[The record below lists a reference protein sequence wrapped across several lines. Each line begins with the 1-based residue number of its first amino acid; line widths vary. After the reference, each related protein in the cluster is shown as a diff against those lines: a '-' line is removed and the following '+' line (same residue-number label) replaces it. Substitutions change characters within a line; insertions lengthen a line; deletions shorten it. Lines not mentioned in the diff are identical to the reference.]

1 MNKELLHN
9 KLIEWYEQNHRILPW
24 RETDDPYKIWISEI
38 ILQQTRVA
46 QGMEYY
52 LRLVDRFPDV
62 ESLAAAEEDEVLLYW
77 QGLGYYSR
85 ARNLHKA
92 AQLMKNHEIFHQAMR
107 LLGDKA
113 RGEKDGE
120 EAIRREGE
128 EARGE
133 EIFDALKS
141 MPGVGDYTAGAIAS
155 FAFNLPYPALDG
167 NVYRVLA
174 RLYDC
179 EIAFDTTEGK
189 KHFRRLAVE
198 LLDRERPRLF
208 NSAIMELGALHCV
221 PTAPDCENC
230 PLNTWCKALDN
241 NTVELLPVRKPR
253 PKVRD
258 RYLEYTI
265 YLTPEKTTLI
275 HQRKGN
281 DIWKHLWEF
290 VETTSVD
297 LKNDNIDNLRLAFGV
312 QVAKNDA
319 QVIGRQHPPLSP
331 KSHELLWG
339 PRTLESYG
347 KADRSTEGRKEH
359 PRAPKGDNSTQHYTT
374 LHHSTQPQA
383 ISLTHVL
390 SHQKLHARFV
400 IKNVSELPK
409 IPDTLVVSL
418 SDLDNYAFSRL
429 TLKAIEYL
437 AQG

>member
-9 KLIEWYEQNHRILPW
+9 ELIEWYELNKRILPW

-52 LRLVDRFPDV
+52 MRLVERFPDIQ
-62 ESLAAAEEDEVLLYW
+62 SLAEAEEDEVLLYW

-85 ARNLHKA
+85 ARNMHKA
-92 AQLMKNHEIFHQAMR
+92 AQLMREHEIFR
-107 LLGDKA
+107 LNNDNIDNIA
-113 RGEKDGE
+113 RQSTPCRAQSNISKPLNSEQ
-120 EAIRREGE
+120 
-128 EARGE
+128 
-133 EIFDALKS
+133 IFAALKS

-155 FAFNLPYPALDG
+155 FAFDLPYPALDG

-179 EIAFDTTEGK
+179 EIAFDTTQGK
-189 KHFRRLAVE
+189 KHFRKLAEE

-221 PTAPDCENC
+221 PTAPDCSTC
-230 PLNTWCKALDN
+230 PISTWCKALAN

-265 YLTPEKTTLI
+265 YITPEKTTLI

-297 LKNDNIDNLRLAFGV
+297 SLKNDNIDNLRPN
-312 QVAKNDA
+312 Q
-319 QVIGRQHPPLSP
+319 
-331 KSHELLWG
+331 
-339 PRTLESYG
+339 
-347 KADRSTEGRKEH
+347 H

-383 ISLTHVL
+383 INLTHVL

-400 IKNVSELPK
+400 IKNVPELPE
-409 IPDTLVVSL
+409 IPDTLVVHL

-429 TLKAIEYL
+429 TLNAMEKLLY
-437 AQG
+437 

>member
-1 MNKELLHN
+1 MNKELLY
-9 KLIEWYEQNHRILPW
+9 KVLEDWYEVNHRILPW

-52 LRLVDRFPDV
+52 HRLVTRFPDIQ
-62 ESLAAAEEDEVLLYW
+62 SLADAEEDEVLLYW

-92 AQLMKNHEIFHQAMR
+92 AQQMREHEIFN
-107 LLGDKA
+107 LINDNIDNIA
-113 RGEKDGE
+113 RQSTPCRAQSNISKPLNSEQ
-120 EAIRREGE
+120 
-128 EARGE
+128 
-133 EIFDALKS
+133 IFAALRS

-155 FAFNLPYPALDG
+155 FAFDLPYPALDG
-167 NVYRVLA
+167 NVYRVLS

-189 KHFRRLAVE
+189 KHFRKLAEE

-221 PTAPDCENC
+221 PTAPDCGSC
-230 PLNTWCKALDN
+230 PLNTWCKALAN

-253 PKVRD
+253 PKVKD

-265 YLTPEKTTLI
+265 YITPEKTTLI

-281 DIWKHLWEF
+281 DIWKHLYEF
-290 VETTSVD
+290 PELEIHS
-297 LKNDNIDNLRLAFGV
+297 IE
-312 QVAKNDA
+312 DA
-319 QVIGRQHPPLSP
+319 HSGYSLEVKGE
-331 KSHELLWG
+331 K
-339 PRTLESYG
+339 TLE
-347 KADRSTEGRKEH
+347 
-359 PRAPKGDNSTQHYTT
+359 
-374 LHHSTQPQA
+374 
-383 ISLTHVL
+383 LTHVL

-400 IKNVSELPK
+400 IKNVSELPE
-409 IPDTLVVSL
+409 IPDTVVVSL

-429 TLKAIEYL
+429 TLNAIEKLLIAYHS
-437 AQG
+437 

>member
-1 MNKELLHN
+1 MNKKLLHD
-9 KLIEWYEQNHRILPW
+9 KLIDWYEQNHRILPW

-52 LRLVDRFPDV
+52 HRLITRFPDIH
-62 ESLAAAEEDEVLLYW
+62 SLADAKEDEVLLYW

-92 AQLMKNHEIFHQAMR
+92 AQLMKNHEIFKLNNDNINNLRGNQLSAALNGHSSE
-107 LLGDKA
+107 LLSS
-113 RGEKDGE
+113 EQ
-120 EAIRREGE
+120 
-128 EARGE
+128 
-133 EIFDALKS
+133 IFAALRS

-155 FAFNLPYPALDG
+155 FAFDLPYPALDG
-167 NVYRVLA
+167 NVYRVLS

-179 EIAFDTTEGK
+179 EIAFDTTQGK
-189 KHFRRLAVE
+189 KHFRQLAE
-198 LLDRERPRLF
+198 DLLDRERPRLF

-221 PTAPDCENC
+221 PTAPDCSTC
-230 PLNTWCKALDN
+230 PLNTWCKALAN

-265 YLTPEKTTLI
+265 YIAPEKTTLI

-290 VETTSVD
+290 PLEEIDRCAVD
-297 LKNDNIDNLRLAFGV
+297 R
-312 QVAKNDA
+312 VAVD
-319 QVIGRQHPPLSP
+319 
-331 KSHELLWG
+331 
-339 PRTLESYG
+339 RTKGTVDRYAEVLE
-347 KADRSTEGRKEH
+347 
-359 PRAPKGDNSTQHYTT
+359 
-374 LHHSTQPQA
+374 
-383 ISLTHVL
+383 LTHVL

-400 IKNVSELPK
+400 IKNVPELPE
-409 IPDTLVVSL
+409 IPDTLVVHL

-429 TLKAIEYL
+429 TLNAIEKL
-437 AQG
+437 LIIHN

>member
-1 MNKELLHN
+1 MNKHLLYKEL
-9 KLIEWYEQNHRILPW
+9 EVWYEVNHRILPW

-52 LRLVDRFPDV
+52 HRLITRFPDIQ
-62 ESLAAAEEDEVLLYW
+62 SLADAEEDEVLLYW

-107 LLGDKA
+107 LLSDK
-113 RGEKDGE
+113 
-120 EAIRREGE
+120 
-128 EARGE
+128 ARGE
-133 EIFDALKS
+133 EIFAALKS

-155 FAFNLPYPALDG
+155 FAFDLPYPALDG
-167 NVYRVLA
+167 NVYRVLS

-179 EIAFDTTEGK
+179 EIAFDTTQGK
-189 KHFRRLAVE
+189 KHFRQLAEE
-198 LLDRERPRLF
+198 LLDREHPRLF

-221 PTAPDCENC
+221 PTAPDCSTC
-230 PLNTWCKALDN
+230 PLNTWCKALAN

-265 YLTPEKTTLI
+265 YITPERTTLI

-290 VETTSVD
+290 VETTNVNS
-297 LKNDNIDNLRLAFGV
+297 LINDNINNLRGNQLPAAL
-312 QVAKNDA
+312 QRNTSE
-319 QVIGRQHPPLSP
+319 LS
-331 KSHELLWG
+331 ELLN
-339 PRTLESYG
+339 PYKVIE
-347 KADRSTEGRKEH
+347 
-359 PRAPKGDNSTQHYTT
+359 
-374 LHHSTQPQA
+374 
-383 ISLTHVL
+383 ITHVL

-400 IKNVSELPK
+400 IKNVPELPA
-409 IPDTLVVSL
+409 IPDTVVVSL

-429 TLKAIEYL
+429 TLNAIEKL
-437 AQG
+437 LIPHHS

>member
-1 MNKELLHN
+1 MNKELLY
-9 KLIEWYEQNHRILPW
+9 KELEEWYEMNHRILPW

-52 LRLVDRFPDV
+52 HRLITRFPDIQ
-62 ESLAAAEEDEVLLYW
+62 SLADAKEDEVLLYW

-92 AQLMKNHEIFHQAMR
+92 AQLMKNHEIFK
-107 LLGDKA
+107 LNNDNINNL
-113 RGEKDGE
+113 RGNQLPAALNEQSSKFLNSE
-120 EAIRREGE
+120 Q
-128 EARGE
+128 
-133 EIFDALKS
+133 IFTALKS

-155 FAFNLPYPALDG
+155 FAFDLPYPALDG
-167 NVYRVLA
+167 NVYRVLS

-179 EIAFDTTEGK
+179 EIAFDTTQGK
-189 KHFRRLAVE
+189 KHFRQLAEE
-198 LLDRERPRLF
+198 LLDREHPRLF

-221 PTAPDCENC
+221 PTAPDCHTC
-230 PLNTWCKALDN
+230 PLNTWCKALAN

-265 YLTPEKTTLI
+265 YITPEKTTLI

-290 VETTSVD
+290 P
-297 LKNDNIDNLRLAFGV
+297 LKE
-312 QVAKNDA
+312 
-319 QVIGRQHPPLSP
+319 SP
-331 KSHELLWG
+331 TPYSEA
-339 PRTLESYG
+339 SY
-347 KADRSTEGRKEH
+347 SSPCEH
-359 PRAPKGDNSTQHYTT
+359 PVVGTPSCSEASCT
-374 LHHSTQPQA
+374 
-383 ISLTHVL
+383 LTHVL

-400 IKNVSELPK
+400 IKNVSELPE

-429 TLKAIEYL
+429 TLNAIEKLLY
-437 AQG
+437 

>member
-9 KLIEWYEQNHRILPW
+9 KLIEWYEVNHRILPW

-52 LRLVDRFPDV
+52 HRLITRFPDIQ
-62 ESLAAAEEDEVLLYW
+62 SLADAEEDEVLLYW

-92 AQLMKNHEIFHQAMR
+92 AQLMKNHAIFHQAMR

-113 RGEKDGE
+113 RGE
-120 EAIRREGE
+120 
-128 EARGE
+128 
-133 EIFDALKS
+133 EIFAALRS

-167 NVYRVLA
+167 NVYRVLS

-179 EIAFDTTEGK
+179 EIAFDTTQGK
-189 KHFRRLAVE
+189 KHFRQLAEE
-198 LLDRERPRLF
+198 LLDKERPRLF

-221 PTAPDCENC
+221 PTVPDCSTC
-230 PLNTWCKALDN
+230 PLNTWCKALTN

-265 YLTPEKTTLI
+265 YIARDKTTLI

-290 VETTSVD
+290 VCAERTGEEAIRQ
-297 LKNDNIDNLRLAFGV
+297 KAKGENI
-312 QVAKNDA
+312 
-319 QVIGRQHPPLSP
+319 
-331 KSHELLWG
+331 
-339 PRTLESYG
+339 LE
-347 KADRSTEGRKEH
+347 
-359 PRAPKGDNSTQHYTT
+359 
-374 LHHSTQPQA
+374 
-383 ISLTHVL
+383 LTHVL
-390 SHQKLHARFV
+390 SHQRLHARFI
-400 IKNVSELPK
+400 IKNVSELPE
-409 IPDTLVVSL
+409 IPDTVVVSL

-429 TLKAIEYL
+429 TLKAIEKL
-437 AQG
+437 LIPHRLFLPPKQ

>member
-9 KLIEWYEQNHRILPW
+9 ELIEWYELNKRILPW

-52 LRLVDRFPDV
+52 MRLVERFPDV
-62 ESLAAAEEDEVLLYW
+62 QSLADAEEDEVLLYW

-85 ARNLHKA
+85 ARNMHKA
-92 AQLMKNHEIFHQAMR
+92 AQLMREHEIFHQAMR
-107 LLGDKA
+107 RGGDKA
-113 RGEKDGE
+113 RGE
-120 EAIRREGE
+120 
-128 EARGE
+128 
-133 EIFDALKS
+133 EIFAALKS

-155 FAFNLPYPALDG
+155 FAFDLPYPALDG

-174 RLYDC
+174 RLFDC

-189 KHFRRLAVE
+189 KHFRKLAEE

-221 PTAPDCENC
+221 PTAPDCSTC

-265 YLTPEKTTLI
+265 YITPEKTTLI

-281 DIWKHLWEF
+281 DIWKHLYEF
-290 VETTSVD
+290 PVQEIDRCAVD
-297 LKNDNIDNLRLAFGV
+297 
-312 QVAKNDA
+312 
-319 QVIGRQHPPLSP
+319 
-331 KSHELLWG
+331 
-339 PRTLESYG
+339 RTKGAVDRCAEVLE
-347 KADRSTEGRKEH
+347 
-359 PRAPKGDNSTQHYTT
+359 
-374 LHHSTQPQA
+374 
-383 ISLTHVL
+383 LTHVL
-390 SHQKLHARFV
+390 SHQKLHARFI
-400 IKNVSELPK
+400 IKNVSELPE
-409 IPDTLVVSL
+409 IPDTLVVHL

-429 TLKAIEYL
+429 TLNAMEKLLY
-437 AQG
+437 

>member
-1 MNKELLHN
+1 MNKHLLYKELE
-9 KLIEWYEQNHRILPW
+9 EWYEVNHRILPW

-52 LRLVDRFPDV
+52 HRLITRFPDIQ
-62 ESLAAAEEDEVLLYW
+62 SLADAEEDEVLLYW

-113 RGEKDGE
+113 RGE
-120 EAIRREGE
+120 
-128 EARGE
+128 
-133 EIFDALKS
+133 EIFAALKS

-155 FAFNLPYPALDG
+155 FAFDLPYPALDG
-167 NVYRVLA
+167 NVYRVLS

-179 EIAFDTTEGK
+179 EIAFDTTQGK
-189 KHFRRLAVE
+189 KHFRQLAEE
-198 LLDRERPRLF
+198 LLDREHPRLF

-221 PTAPDCENC
+221 PTAPDCPNC
-230 PLNTWCKALDN
+230 PLNTWCKALAN

-265 YLTPEKTTLI
+265 YITPERTTLI

-290 VETTSVD
+290 VCAERTGEEA
-297 LKNDNIDNLRLAFGV
+297 IR
-312 QVAKNDA
+312 QEAKGEK
-319 QVIGRQHPPLSP
+319 I
-331 KSHELLWG
+331 
-339 PRTLESYG
+339 LE
-347 KADRSTEGRKEH
+347 
-359 PRAPKGDNSTQHYTT
+359 
-374 LHHSTQPQA
+374 
-383 ISLTHVL
+383 LTHVL
-390 SHQKLHARFV
+390 SHQKLHARFK
-400 IKNVSELPK
+400 IKHVSELPE

-418 SDLDNYAFSRL
+418 NDLDNYAFSRL
-429 TLKAIEYL
+429 TLNAIEKL
-437 AQG
+437 LITDHS

>member
-1 MNKELLHN
+1 MCQINTRFFLHIYIFFCTFASKMNKHLLYKELE
-9 KLIEWYEQNHRILPW
+9 EWYEVNHRILPW

-52 LRLVDRFPDV
+52 HRLITRFPDIQ
-62 ESLAAAEEDEVLLYW
+62 SLADAEEDEVLLYW

-92 AQLMKNHEIFHQAMR
+92 AQLMKNHEIFHQAM
-107 LLGDKA
+107 DK
-113 RGEKDGE
+113 
-120 EAIRREGE
+120 
-128 EARGE
+128 ARGE
-133 EIFDALKS
+133 EIFAALKS

-155 FAFNLPYPALDG
+155 FAFDLPYPALDG
-167 NVYRVLA
+167 NVYRVLS
-174 RLYDC
+174 RLFDC

-189 KHFRRLAVE
+189 KHFRKLAEE
-198 LLDRERPRLF
+198 LLDREHPRLF

-221 PTAPDCENC
+221 PTAPDCPNC
-230 PLNTWCKALDN
+230 PLNTWCKALAN

-265 YLTPEKTTLI
+265 YITPERTTLI

-290 VETTSVD
+290 VCAERTSEEAIRR
-297 LKNDNIDNLRLAFGV
+297 K
-312 QVAKNDA
+312 AKGEK
-319 QVIGRQHPPLSP
+319 I
-331 KSHELLWG
+331 
-339 PRTLESYG
+339 LE
-347 KADRSTEGRKEH
+347 
-359 PRAPKGDNSTQHYTT
+359 
-374 LHHSTQPQA
+374 
-383 ISLTHVL
+383 LTHVL

-400 IKNVSELPK
+400 IKNVPELPA

-429 TLKAIEYL
+429 TLNAIEKLLITYHS
-437 AQG
+437 

>member
-1 MNKELLHN
+1 MNKELLY
-9 KLIEWYEQNHRILPW
+9 KELEEWYEVNHRILPW

-52 LRLVDRFPDV
+52 HRLVTRFPDIQ
-62 ESLAAAEEDEVLLYW
+62 SLADAEEDEVLLYW

-92 AQLMKNHEIFHQAMR
+92 AQLMKNHEIFH
-107 LLGDKA
+107 LSNVECLKL
-113 RGEKDGE
+113 K
-120 EAIRREGE
+120 
-128 EARGE
+128 GE
-133 EIFDALKS
+133 EIFAALKS

-155 FAFNLPYPALDG
+155 FAFDLPYPALDG
-167 NVYRVLA
+167 NVYRVLS

-179 EIAFDTTEGK
+179 EIAFDTTQGK
-189 KHFRRLAVE
+189 KHFRKLAEE
-198 LLDRERPRLF
+198 LLDREHPRLF

-221 PTAPDCENC
+221 PTAPDCSTC
-230 PLNTWCKALDN
+230 PLNTWCKALAN

-265 YLTPEKTTLI
+265 YITPEKTTLI

-297 LKNDNIDNLRLAFGV
+297 FKNDNIDNLRPN
-312 QVAKNDA
+312 Q
-319 QVIGRQHPPLSP
+319 
-331 KSHELLWG
+331 
-339 PRTLESYG
+339 
-347 KADRSTEGRKEH
+347 H
-359 PRAPKGDNSTQHYTT
+359 PRAPKGSNSTQHYTT

-400 IKNVSELPK
+400 IKNVSELPE

-418 SDLDNYAFSRL
+418 NDLDNYAFSRL
-429 TLKAIEYL
+429 TLNAIEKLLITYHS
-437 AQG
+437 

>member
-1 MNKELLHN
+1 MNKELLYTSLLDWYDRN
-9 KLIEWYEQNHRILPW
+9 KRILPW
-24 RETDDPYKIWISEI
+24 RETCDPYKIWISEI

-133 EIFDALKS
+133 EIFAALKS

-179 EIAFDTTEGK
+179 EIAFDTTQGK
-189 KHFRRLAVE
+189 KHFRKLAEE
-198 LLDRERPRLF
+198 LLDIERPRLF

-221 PTAPDCENC
+221 PTAPDCSTC
-230 PLNTWCKALDN
+230 PLNTWCKALAN

-265 YLTPEKTTLI
+265 YITPEKTTLI

-297 LKNDNIDNLRLAFGV
+297 SLKNDNIDNLRPN
-312 QVAKNDA
+312 Q
-319 QVIGRQHPPLSP
+319 
-331 KSHELLWG
+331 
-339 PRTLESYG
+339 
-347 KADRSTEGRKEH
+347 H
-359 PRAPKGDNSTQHYTT
+359 PRAPKGDNSTQNYTT
-374 LHHSTQPQA
+374 VHHSTQPQA
-383 ISLTHVL
+383 INLTHVL

-400 IKNVSELPK
+400 IKNVSELPE
-409 IPDTLVVSL
+409 IPDTLVVKL

-429 TLKAIEYL
+429 TLKAMEKLLY
-437 AQG
+437 

>member
-1 MNKELLHN
+1 MCIFCCTFASKMNKHLLYKELE
-9 KLIEWYEQNHRILPW
+9 EWYEVNHRILPW

-52 LRLVDRFPDV
+52 HRLITRFPDIQ
-62 ESLAAAEEDEVLLYW
+62 SLADAEEDEVLLYW

-92 AQLMKNHEIFHQAMR
+92 AQLMKNHAIFHQAMR

-113 RGEKDGE
+113 RGE
-120 EAIRREGE
+120 
-128 EARGE
+128 
-133 EIFDALKS
+133 EIFAALKS

-155 FAFNLPYPALDG
+155 FAFDLPYPALDG
-167 NVYRVLA
+167 NVYRVLS

-179 EIAFDTTEGK
+179 EIAFDTTQGK
-189 KHFRRLAVE
+189 KHFRTLAEE
-198 LLDRERPRLF
+198 LLDREHPRLF

-221 PTAPDCENC
+221 PTAPDCHTC
-230 PLNTWCKALDN
+230 PLNTWCKALAN

-265 YLTPEKTTLI
+265 YITPERTTLI

-290 VETTSVD
+290 VCAERTGEEAIRR
-297 LKNDNIDNLRLAFGV
+297 K
-312 QVAKNDA
+312 AKGEK
-319 QVIGRQHPPLSP
+319 I
-331 KSHELLWG
+331 
-339 PRTLESYG
+339 LE
-347 KADRSTEGRKEH
+347 
-359 PRAPKGDNSTQHYTT
+359 
-374 LHHSTQPQA
+374 
-383 ISLTHVL
+383 LTHVL

-400 IKNVSELPK
+400 IKNVPELPE

-418 SDLDNYAFSRL
+418 NDLDNYAFSRL
-429 TLKAIEYL
+429 TLNAIEKL
-437 AQG
+437 LIPHHS

>member
-1 MNKELLHN
+1 MG
-9 KLIEWYEQNHRILPW
+9 EWYEQNHRILPW
-24 RETDDPYKIWISEI
+24 RETEDPYKIWISEI

-52 LRLVDRFPDV
+52 HRLVTRFPDIQ
-62 ESLAAAEEDEVLLYW
+62 SLADAEEDEVLLYW

-113 RGEKDGE
+113 KGD
-120 EAIRREGE
+120 EAIRRK
-128 EARGE
+128 AKGE
-133 EIFDALKS
+133 EIFAALKS

-155 FAFNLPYPALDG
+155 FAFDLPYPALDG
-167 NVYRVLA
+167 NVYRVLS

-189 KHFRRLAVE
+189 KHFRKLAE
-198 LLDRERPRLF
+198 DLLDREHPRLF

-221 PTAPDCENC
+221 PTAPDCHAC
-230 PLNTWCKALDN
+230 PLNTWCKALAN

-265 YLTPEKTTLI
+265 YITPERTTLI

-290 VETTSVD
+290 VCAEYTGEEAIRREV
-297 LKNDNIDNLRLAFGV
+297 KGEKI
-312 QVAKNDA
+312 
-319 QVIGRQHPPLSP
+319 
-331 KSHELLWG
+331 
-339 PRTLESYG
+339 LE
-347 KADRSTEGRKEH
+347 
-359 PRAPKGDNSTQHYTT
+359 
-374 LHHSTQPQA
+374 
-383 ISLTHVL
+383 LTHVL

-400 IKNVSELPK
+400 IKNVSELPG
-409 IPDTLVVSL
+409 IPDTVVVSL

-429 TLKAIEYL
+429 TLKAIETL
-437 AQG
+437 AQR

>member
-1 MNKELLHN
+1 MNKDLLYKELE
-9 KLIEWYEQNHRILPW
+9 EWYEVNHRILPW
-24 RETDDPYKIWISEI
+24 RETDDPYLIWISEI

-52 LRLVDRFPDV
+52 HRLVTRFPDIQ
-62 ESLAAAEEDEVLLYW
+62 SLADADEDEVLLYW

-92 AQLMKNHEIFHQAMR
+92 AQLMKDHEIFHQAMR

-113 RGEKDGE
+113 RG
-120 EAIRREGE
+120 A
-128 EARGE
+128 
-133 EIFDALKS
+133 EIFAALKS

-167 NVYRVLA
+167 NVYRVLS

-179 EIAFDTTEGK
+179 EIPFDTTQGK
-189 KHFRRLAVE
+189 KHFRKLAEE

-221 PTAPDCENC
+221 PTAPDCHTC
-230 PLNTWCKALDN
+230 PLNTWCKALAN
-241 NTVELLPVRKPR
+241 NTVEVLPVRKPR

-265 YLTPEKTTLI
+265 YITPEKTTLI

-290 VETTSVD
+290 VCAERTGD
-297 LKNDNIDNLRLAFGV
+297 EAIRRK
-312 QVAKNDA
+312 AKGEK
-319 QVIGRQHPPLSP
+319 I
-331 KSHELLWG
+331 
-339 PRTLESYG
+339 LE
-347 KADRSTEGRKEH
+347 
-359 PRAPKGDNSTQHYTT
+359 
-374 LHHSTQPQA
+374 
-383 ISLTHVL
+383 LTHVL
-390 SHQKLHARFV
+390 SHQKLHARFIV
-400 IKNVSELPK
+400 KNVSELPE
-409 IPDTLVVSL
+409 IPDTLVVGL

-429 TLKAIEYL
+429 TLNAIEKL
-437 AQG
+437 L

>member
-1 MNKELLHN
+1 MNKELLY
-9 KLIEWYEQNHRILPW
+9 KELEEWYEMNHRILPW

-52 LRLVDRFPDV
+52 MRLVERFPDIQ
-62 ESLAAAEEDEVLLYW
+62 SLADAEEDEVLLYW

-92 AQLMKNHEIFHQAMR
+92 AQLMRNHELFKLNNDNINNVATESTSSVAKEKTSELLNSEQIFS
-107 LLGDKA
+107 
-113 RGEKDGE
+113 
-120 EAIRREGE
+120 
-128 EARGE
+128 
-133 EIFDALKS
+133 ALKS

-155 FAFNLPYPALDG
+155 FAFDLPYPALDG
-167 NVYRVLA
+167 NVYRVLS

-189 KHFRRLAVE
+189 KHFRKLAE
-198 LLDRERPRLF
+198 DLLDREHPRLF

-221 PTAPDCENC
+221 PTAPDCSTC
-230 PLNTWCKALDN
+230 PLNTWCKALAN

-265 YLTPEKTTLI
+265 YITPEKTTLI

-290 VETTSVD
+290 VCAERTGEEAIRR
-297 LKNDNIDNLRLAFGV
+297 K
-312 QVAKNDA
+312 AKGEK
-319 QVIGRQHPPLSP
+319 I
-331 KSHELLWG
+331 
-339 PRTLESYG
+339 LE
-347 KADRSTEGRKEH
+347 
-359 PRAPKGDNSTQHYTT
+359 
-374 LHHSTQPQA
+374 
-383 ISLTHVL
+383 LTHVL

-400 IKNVSELPK
+400 IKNVSELPE
-409 IPDTLVVSL
+409 IPDTVVVSL
-418 SDLDNYAFSRL
+418 NDLDNYAFSRL
-429 TLKAIEYL
+429 TLKAIEFL
-437 AQG
+437 AQR

>member
-1 MNKELLHN
+1 MCIFCCTFAVSMNKDLLYKELE
-9 KLIEWYEQNHRILPW
+9 EWYEVNHRILPW

-52 LRLVDRFPDV
+52 HRLITRFPDIQ
-62 ESLAAAEEDEVLLYW
+62 SLADAEEDEVLLYW

-113 RGEKDGE
+113 RGE
-120 EAIRREGE
+120 
-128 EARGE
+128 
-133 EIFDALKS
+133 EIFSALKS

-155 FAFNLPYPALDG
+155 FAFDLPYPALDG
-167 NVYRVLA
+167 NVYRVLS

-179 EIAFDTTEGK
+179 EIAFDSTQGK
-189 KHFRRLAVE
+189 KHFRRLAEE
-198 LLDRERPRLF
+198 LLDREHPRLF

-221 PTAPDCENC
+221 PTAPDCHTC
-230 PLNTWCKALDN
+230 PLNTWCKALAN

-265 YLTPEKTTLI
+265 YITPERTTLI

-281 DIWKHLWEF
+281 DIWKHLYEF
-290 VETTSVD
+290 P
-297 LKNDNIDNLRLAFGV
+297 V
-312 QVAKNDA
+312 QEIHSLEDA
-319 QVIGRQHPPLSP
+319 HSGYSLEF
-331 KSHELLWG
+331 KG
-339 PRTLESYG
+339 KKTLE
-347 KADRSTEGRKEH
+347 
-359 PRAPKGDNSTQHYTT
+359 
-374 LHHSTQPQA
+374 
-383 ISLTHVL
+383 LTHVL
-390 SHQKLHARFV
+390 SHQKLHTRFV
-400 IKNVSELPK
+400 IKNVSELPE
-409 IPDTLVVSL
+409 IPDTLVVHL

-429 TLKAIEYL
+429 TLKAMESL

>member
-1 MNKELLHN
+1 MCIFFCTFVSRMNKDLLYKELE
-9 KLIEWYEQNHRILPW
+9 EWYEVNHRILPW

-52 LRLVDRFPDV
+52 HRLITRFPDIQ
-62 ESLAAAEEDEVLLYW
+62 SLADAEEDDVLLYW

-92 AQLMKNHEIFHQAMR
+92 AQLMKDHEMFKLNNDNINNVATESTPSVAKGKTSELLNPEHIFA
-107 LLGDKA
+107 
-113 RGEKDGE
+113 
-120 EAIRREGE
+120 
-128 EARGE
+128 
-133 EIFDALKS
+133 ALRS

-155 FAFNLPYPALDG
+155 FAFDLPYPALDG
-167 NVYRVLA
+167 NVYRVLS

-189 KHFRRLAVE
+189 KHFRQLAE
-198 LLDRERPRLF
+198 DLLDREHPRLF

-221 PTAPDCENC
+221 PTAPDCSTC
-230 PLNTWCKALDN
+230 PLNTWCKALAN

-265 YLTPEKTTLI
+265 YITSDNTTLI

-297 LKNDNIDNLRLAFGV
+297 SVNNDNIDNLRGNQLPAALQGS
-312 QVAKNDA
+312 ASE
-319 QVIGRQHPPLSP
+319 LS
-331 KSHELLWG
+331 ELLN
-339 PRTLESYG
+339 PYKVIE
-347 KADRSTEGRKEH
+347 
-359 PRAPKGDNSTQHYTT
+359 
-374 LHHSTQPQA
+374 
-383 ISLTHVL
+383 LTHVL
-390 SHQKLHARFV
+390 SHQKLHARFI
-400 IKNVSELPK
+400 IKNVSELPE

-429 TLKAIEYL
+429 TLNAIEKLLY
-437 AQG
+437 

>member
-1 MNKELLHN
+1 MNKHLLYKELE
-9 KLIEWYEQNHRILPW
+9 EWYEVNHRILPW

-52 LRLVDRFPDV
+52 HRLITRFPDIQ
-62 ESLAAAEEDEVLLYW
+62 SLADAEEDEVLLYW

-92 AQLMKNHEIFHQAMR
+92 AQLMKNHAIFHKAMR

-113 RGEKDGE
+113 RGE
-120 EAIRREGE
+120 
-128 EARGE
+128 
-133 EIFDALKS
+133 EIFAALKS

-155 FAFNLPYPALDG
+155 FAFDLPYPALDG
-167 NVYRVLA
+167 NVYRVLS

-179 EIAFDTTEGK
+179 EIAFDTTQGK
-189 KHFRRLAVE
+189 KHFRQLAEE
-198 LLDRERPRLF
+198 LLDREHPRLF

-221 PTAPDCENC
+221 PTAPDCSTC
-230 PLNTWCKALDN
+230 PLNTWCKALAN

-265 YLTPEKTTLI
+265 YITPERTTLI

-290 VETTSVD
+290 VCAERTSEEA
-297 LKNDNIDNLRLAFGV
+297 IRRE
-312 QVAKNDA
+312 AKGEK
-319 QVIGRQHPPLSP
+319 I
-331 KSHELLWG
+331 
-339 PRTLESYG
+339 LE
-347 KADRSTEGRKEH
+347 
-359 PRAPKGDNSTQHYTT
+359 
-374 LHHSTQPQA
+374 
-383 ISLTHVL
+383 LTHVL

-400 IKNVSELPK
+400 IKNVPELPE

-429 TLKAIEYL
+429 TLKAIEFL
-437 AQG
+437 AQR

>member
-1 MNKELLHN
+1 MNKHLLYKELE
-9 KLIEWYEQNHRILPW
+9 EWYEVNHRILPW

-52 LRLVDRFPDV
+52 HRLITRFPDIQ
-62 ESLAAAEEDEVLLYW
+62 SLADAEEDEVLLYW

-113 RGEKDGE
+113 RGEK
-120 EAIRREGE
+120 
-128 EARGE
+128 
-133 EIFDALKS
+133 IFAALKS

-155 FAFNLPYPALDG
+155 FAFDLPYPALDG
-167 NVYRVLA
+167 NVYRVLS

-179 EIAFDTTEGK
+179 EIAFDTTQGK
-189 KHFRRLAVE
+189 KHFRQLAEE
-198 LLDRERPRLF
+198 LLDREHPRLF

-221 PTAPDCENC
+221 PTAPDCHTC
-230 PLNTWCKALDN
+230 PLNTWCKALAN

-265 YLTPEKTTLI
+265 YITPERTTLI

-290 VETTSVD
+290 VCAERTGEEA
-297 LKNDNIDNLRLAFGV
+297 IRRE
-312 QVAKNDA
+312 AKGEK
-319 QVIGRQHPPLSP
+319 I
-331 KSHELLWG
+331 
-339 PRTLESYG
+339 LE
-347 KADRSTEGRKEH
+347 
-359 PRAPKGDNSTQHYTT
+359 
-374 LHHSTQPQA
+374 
-383 ISLTHVL
+383 LTHVL

-400 IKNVSELPK
+400 IKKVSELPA
-409 IPDTLVVSL
+409 IPDTVVVSL
-418 SDLDNYAFSRL
+418 NDLDNYAFSKL
-429 TLKAIEYL
+429 TLKAIEFL
-437 AQG
+437 GQR

>member
-1 MNKELLHN
+1 MNKDLLYKELE
-9 KLIEWYEQNHRILPW
+9 EWYEVNHRILPW

-52 LRLVDRFPDV
+52 HRLVTRFPDIQ
-62 ESLAAAEEDEVLLYW
+62 SLADADEDEVLLYW

-92 AQLMKNHEIFHQAMR
+92 AQLMKDHEMFKLNNDNINNVATESYGEADRSTAREIRTPSVAKGKTSELLNPEHIFA
-107 LLGDKA
+107 
-113 RGEKDGE
+113 
-120 EAIRREGE
+120 
-128 EARGE
+128 
-133 EIFDALKS
+133 ALRS

-155 FAFNLPYPALDG
+155 FAFDLPYPALDG
-167 NVYRVLA
+167 NVYRVLS

-189 KHFRRLAVE
+189 KHFRKLAE
-198 LLDRERPRLF
+198 DLLDREHPRLF

-221 PTAPDCENC
+221 PTAPDCSTC
-230 PLNTWCKALDN
+230 PLNTWCKAWAN

-297 LKNDNIDNLRLAFGV
+297 SVNNDNIDNLRGNQIPAALQGSASE
-312 QVAKNDA
+312 
-319 QVIGRQHPPLSP
+319 LS
-331 KSHELLWG
+331 ELLN
-339 PRTLESYG
+339 PCKVIE
-347 KADRSTEGRKEH
+347 
-359 PRAPKGDNSTQHYTT
+359 
-374 LHHSTQPQA
+374 
-383 ISLTHVL
+383 LTHVL

-400 IKNVSELPK
+400 IKNVSELPE
-409 IPDTLVVSL
+409 IPDTLVVRL

-429 TLKAIEYL
+429 TLNAIEKLLY
-437 AQG
+437 

>member
-1 MNKELLHN
+1 MNNDLLYKEL
-9 KLIEWYEQNHRILPW
+9 EDWYEMNHRILPW
-24 RETDDPYKIWISEI
+24 RDTTDPYKIWISEI

-52 LRLVDRFPDV
+52 HRIVTRFPDIQ
-62 ESLAAAEEDEVLLYW
+62 SLADAQEDEVLLYW

-92 AQLMKNHEIFHQAMR
+92 AQLMKNHEIFH
-107 LLGDKA
+107 LSNVECLKL
-113 RGEKDGE
+113 KD
-120 EAIRREGE
+120 
-128 EARGE
+128 E
-133 EIFDALKS
+133 EIFAALKS

-167 NVYRVLA
+167 NVYRVLS

-189 KHFRRLAVE
+189 KHFRKLAE
-198 LLDRERPRLF
+198 DLLDRERPRLF

-221 PTAPDCENC
+221 PTAPDCHTC
-230 PLNTWCKALDN
+230 PLNTWCKALAN

-265 YLTPEKTTLI
+265 YITPERTTLI

-290 VETTSVD
+290 VCAERTGEEAIRR
-297 LKNDNIDNLRLAFGV
+297 KAKGENI
-312 QVAKNDA
+312 
-319 QVIGRQHPPLSP
+319 
-331 KSHELLWG
+331 
-339 PRTLESYG
+339 LEF
-347 KADRSTEGRKEH
+347 
-359 PRAPKGDNSTQHYTT
+359 
-374 LHHSTQPQA
+374 
-383 ISLTHVL
+383 THVL

-400 IKNVSELPK
+400 IKNVPELPE

-418 SDLDNYAFSRL
+418 SELDNYAFSRL
-429 TLKAIEYL
+429 TLNAIEKLLLEL
-437 AQG
+437 AN

>member
-1 MNKELLHN
+1 MNKHLLYKELE
-9 KLIEWYEQNHRILPW
+9 EWYEVNHRILPW

-52 LRLVDRFPDV
+52 HRLITRFPDIQ
-62 ESLAAAEEDEVLLYW
+62 SLADAEEDEVLLYW

-113 RGEKDGE
+113 RGE
-120 EAIRREGE
+120 
-128 EARGE
+128 
-133 EIFDALKS
+133 EIFAALKS

-155 FAFNLPYPALDG
+155 FAFDLPYPALDG
-167 NVYRVLA
+167 NVYRVLS

-179 EIAFDTTEGK
+179 EIAFDTTQGK
-189 KHFRRLAVE
+189 KHFRQLAEE
-198 LLDRERPRLF
+198 LLDREHPRLF

-221 PTAPDCENC
+221 PTAPDCHTC
-230 PLNTWCKALDN
+230 PLNTWCKALAN

-265 YLTPEKTTLI
+265 YITPERTTLI

-290 VETTSVD
+290 VCAERTGEEAIRR
-297 LKNDNIDNLRLAFGV
+297 KAKGENI
-312 QVAKNDA
+312 
-319 QVIGRQHPPLSP
+319 
-331 KSHELLWG
+331 
-339 PRTLESYG
+339 LE
-347 KADRSTEGRKEH
+347 
-359 PRAPKGDNSTQHYTT
+359 
-374 LHHSTQPQA
+374 
-383 ISLTHVL
+383 LTHVL

-400 IKNVSELPK
+400 IKNVSELPE

-418 SDLDNYAFSRL
+418 NDLDNYAFSRL
-429 TLKAIEYL
+429 TLNAIEKL
-437 AQG
+437 LITDHS

>member
-1 MNKELLHN
+1 MNKHLLYKELE
-9 KLIEWYEQNHRILPW
+9 EWYEVNHRILPW

-52 LRLVDRFPDV
+52 HRLITRFPDIQ
-62 ESLAAAEEDEVLLYW
+62 SLADAEEDEVLLYW

-92 AQLMKNHEIFHQAMR
+92 AQLMKNHEIFHQALR
-107 LLGDKA
+107 LLGNKA
-113 RGEKDGE
+113 KGED
-120 EAIRREGE
+120 
-128 EARGE
+128 
-133 EIFDALKS
+133 IFAALKS

-155 FAFNLPYPALDG
+155 FAFDLPYPALDG
-167 NVYRVLA
+167 NVYRVLS

-179 EIAFDTTEGK
+179 EIAFDTTQGK
-189 KHFRRLAVE
+189 KHFRQLAEE
-198 LLDRERPRLF
+198 LLDREHPRLF

-221 PTAPDCENC
+221 PTAPDCPTC
-230 PLNTWCKALDN
+230 PLNTWCKALAN

-258 RYLEYTI
+258 RYLMYTI
-265 YLTPEKTTLI
+265 YITPDNTTLI

-290 VETTSVD
+290 VCAERTGEEA
-297 LKNDNIDNLRLAFGV
+297 IRRE
-312 QVAKNDA
+312 AKGEK
-319 QVIGRQHPPLSP
+319 I
-331 KSHELLWG
+331 
-339 PRTLESYG
+339 LE
-347 KADRSTEGRKEH
+347 
-359 PRAPKGDNSTQHYTT
+359 
-374 LHHSTQPQA
+374 
-383 ISLTHVL
+383 LTHVL

-400 IKNVSELPK
+400 IKNVSELPE

-429 TLKAIEYL
+429 TLNAIEKL
-437 AQG
+437 LIPHHS

>member
-1 MNKELLHN
+1 MNKHLLYKELE
-9 KLIEWYEQNHRILPW
+9 EWYEVNHRILPW

-52 LRLVDRFPDV
+52 HRLITRFPDIQ
-62 ESLAAAEEDEVLLYW
+62 SLADAEEDEVLLYW

-85 ARNLHKA
+85 ARNMHKA

-113 RGEKDGE
+113 RGE
-120 EAIRREGE
+120 
-128 EARGE
+128 
-133 EIFDALKS
+133 EIFAALKS

-155 FAFNLPYPALDG
+155 FAFDLPYPALDG
-167 NVYRVLA
+167 NVYRVLS

-179 EIAFDTTEGK
+179 EIAFDTTQGK
-189 KHFRRLAVE
+189 KHFRKLAEE

-221 PTAPDCENC
+221 PTAPDCHTC
-230 PLNTWCKALDN
+230 PLNTWCKALAN

-265 YLTPEKTTLI
+265 YITPERTTLI

-290 VETTSVD
+290 VCAERTGEEAIRREA
-297 LKNDNIDNLRLAFGV
+297 KGENI
-312 QVAKNDA
+312 
-319 QVIGRQHPPLSP
+319 
-331 KSHELLWG
+331 
-339 PRTLESYG
+339 LE
-347 KADRSTEGRKEH
+347 
-359 PRAPKGDNSTQHYTT
+359 
-374 LHHSTQPQA
+374 
-383 ISLTHVL
+383 LTHVL

-400 IKNVSELPK
+400 IKNVSELPE

-418 SDLDNYAFSRL
+418 NDLDNYAFSRL
-429 TLKAIEYL
+429 TLKAIETL
-437 AQG
+437 V